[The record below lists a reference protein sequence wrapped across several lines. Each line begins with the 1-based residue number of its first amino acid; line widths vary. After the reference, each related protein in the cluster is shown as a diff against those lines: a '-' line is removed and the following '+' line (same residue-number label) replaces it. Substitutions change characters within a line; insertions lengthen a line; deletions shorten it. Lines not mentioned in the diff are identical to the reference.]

1 MNNLAIA
8 ELLASVSN
16 ELARLDDEESFVVLT
31 DDAYVTLLTNR
42 ITLAGLGMLASRFYA
57 PAQALGVAAI
67 SGAINDL
74 DALVGDLDHGGEFFE
89 ELLERIN
96 AAQSMAAAL
105 LALHD

>member
-1 MNNLAIA
+1 MNNQALG
-8 ELLASVSN
+8 ELLTAVSN

-57 PAQALGVAAI
+57 PAQALGAAAI

-74 DALVGDLDHGGEFFE
+74 DALVGDLDHDSEFFE

-96 AAQSMAAAL
+96 TAQNMAAAL
-105 LALHD
+105 LALNP